1 MKRVLSP
8 ILGTLLFI
16 FLLAAIAFPI
26 FMRKVARGFVHGE
39 PGNEA
44 YYRPA
49 ADRVVFPVR
58 GNGEVFDNAL
68 IHFMT
73 DHPEYTVPEDIQ
85 EQISKT
91 PCNCLAFHRYIFFVK
106 EPREIY
112 LTTYDYNAGVVDR
125 VFRQKDRI
133 WTSVPTAE
141 LDSTEKV
148 RIRNRLITE
157 IIDSLPANTH
167 F

>member
-1 MKRVLSP
+1 MKKILPP
-8 ILGTLLFI
+8 ILWTLFFI
-16 FLLAAIAFPI
+16 FLVAAIAFPI
-26 FMRKVARGFVHGE
+26 FMRKVATGFVHGE
-39 PGNEA
+39 PGNQA

-58 GNGEVFDNAL
+58 GSGEVFDSAL
-68 IHFMT
+68 IQFMT

-85 EQISKT
+85 EQISNK
-91 PCNCLAFHRYIFFVK
+91 PCSCLAFHRYIIFVR

-125 VFRQKDRI
+125 VFRQKDRT

-141 LDSTEKV
+141 LDSIEKV
-148 RIRNRLITE
+148 RIRNRLIEE
-157 IIDSLPANTH
+157 IIDSLPVNTH